1 MVVFASWDFHVDL
14 CRIHWIVRFCL
25 SMVFYVD
32 VSRDPS
38 SRVVRAWVDLPCIGN
53 RWSLWA
59 FDPRE
64 QEHLVRHRIDDDIDA
79 ERIRVL

>member
-1 MVVFASWDFHVDL
+1 MVISASWNFHVDL
-14 CRIHWIVRFCL
+14 RRVYRIVRFCV
-25 SMVFYVD
+25 SMVFHVD
-32 VSRDPS
+32 VSWDPS
-38 SRVVRAWVDLPCIGN
+38 SRVVWTGFDLSRIGY

>member
-1 MVVFASWDFHVDL
+1 
-14 CRIHWIVRFCL
+14 
-25 SMVFYVD
+25 
-32 VSRDPS
+32 
-38 SRVVRAWVDLPCIGN
+38 VVRAWVDLPCIGN

>member
-1 MVVFASWDFHVDL
+1 MVISASWDFHVDL
-14 CRIHWIVRFCL
+14 CRVHWIVRVCV
-25 SMVFYVD
+25 SMVFHVD
-32 VSRDPS
+32 FSWDPCAG
-38 SRVVRAWVDLPCIGN
+38 VVWTRVDLSSIGY
-53 RWSLWA
+53 RWSLWP